1 MAKQPTHSRGEGTIK
16 LTDIDASDRIRE
28 LTPDVMK
35 YIEEDLA
42 PSIAEHGLIQPVVLD
57 DKNRLIAGGCRYTAF
72 KLLQF
77 DKIPYVTRA
86 KLSPSDAKL
95 LELEENLRRKKM
107 RWQEVTLGIYSAHQ
121 LKKKESS
128 KVQAKWG
135 VRQTGALLGVS
146 HATVGDSLIVAEYL
160 IKGDTEVLEAQTF
173 EKAQSILASRKQDIA
188 MKQLATLSASPIII
202 STAFDIEKRTTSG
215 PIDDSSPAF
224 GQESGQKETKP
235 VSSQVSEQ
243 QIAVVDLGKMVFHQ
257 DCHEWFAQR
266 DAESVDH
273 IFTDIPYGIEMD
285 NIEGLEGIE
294 STKDEH
300 DVEEN
305 VAQMEGFLTGAWK
318 VLREHAYCCFYYA
331 PQHHNYLQDLASKI
345 GYGVQPWPNLWIKS
359 HGIKNKH
366 PHRMFG
372 KSFDPI
378 MVLWKG
384 QPSLVTV
391 RNRCEYTADGMMEK
405 RMMKHPFSKP
415 FETNKWMLESIARPG
430 QVVLDPYAGCG
441 SIARC
446 GISLGMQMLSVEKK
460 EQHIPYL
467 KETYV
472 KTYRQ
477 MLGEKTQFIGG

>member
-160 IKGDTEVLEAQTF
+160 IKGDKEVLEAQTF

-215 PIDDSSPAF
+215 PIDTPLLPSVKSLDRRKQNRFHRKSLNSRLRWWILGRWCFIRIAMN
-224 GQESGQKETKP
+224 GLHSAMLK
-235 VSSQVSEQ
+235 VS
-243 QIAVVDLGKMVFHQ
+243 I
-257 DCHEWFAQR
+257 
-266 DAESVDH
+266 
-273 IFTDIPYGIEMD
+273 IFSRT
-285 NIEGLEGIE
+285 
-294 STKDEH
+294 
-300 DVEEN
+300 
-305 VAQMEGFLTGAWK
+305 FLTGLRWIISKDLKASSRRKTSMMLKRMLRRWK
-318 VLREHAYCCFYYA
+318 GFLLELGRFSANTPIAVSTTLLSITIICKILR
-331 PQHHNYLQDLASKI
+331 LRLVMASSLGRTFGSSLTELKTNI
-345 GYGVQPWPNLWIKS
+345 LIVCSVSPLIRSWF
-359 HGIKNKH
+359 
-366 PHRMFG
+366 FG
-372 KSFDPI
+372 KDN
-378 MVLWKG
+378 L
-384 QPSLVTV
+384 
-391 RNRCEYTADGMMEK
+391 
-405 RMMKHPFSKP
+405 
-415 FETNKWMLESIARPG
+415 
-430 QVVLDPYAGCG
+430 
-441 SIARC
+441 
-446 GISLGMQMLSVEKK
+446 LS
-460 EQHIPYL
+460 
-467 KETYV
+467 
-472 KTYRQ
+472 
-477 MLGEKTQFIGG
+477 

>member
-1 MAKQPTHSRGEGTIK
+1 MAKQPTHSRGEGLIK
-16 LTDIDASDRIRE
+16 LSDIDASERIRE

-72 KLLQF
+72 KLLQYE
-77 DKIPYVTRA
+77 KIPYVTRA
-86 KLSPSDAKL
+86 KLSQSEAKL

-107 RWQEVTLGIYSAHQ
+107 RWQEVTLGIYTAHQ

-128 KVQAKWG
+128 KMQAKWG

-146 HATVGDSLIVAEYL
+146 HATVGDSLIVAERL
-160 IKGDTEVLEAQTF
+160 IAGDTEVLEAQTF
-173 EKAQSILASRKQDIA
+173 EKAQSILLSRKQDLA
-188 MKQLATLSASPIII
+188 MKQLASLSASPIII
-202 STAFDIEKRTTSG
+202 STAAPLRKTSG
-215 PIDDSSPAF
+215 PIDDSSPTF
-224 GQESGQKETKP
+224 GQESGQNET
-235 VSSQVSEQ
+235 SETPSASAPQ
-243 QIAVVDLGKMVFHQ
+243 QIAVVDLSKMVFHQ
-257 DCHEWFAQR
+257 DCHEWFNNR
-266 DAESVDH
+266 EPETVDH

-285 NIEGLEGIE
+285 NIEGLDGLE
-294 STKDEH
+294 STKAEH

-305 VAQMEGFLTGAWK
+305 IAQMEPFLQGAFK
-318 VLREHAYCCFYYA
+318 VLREHAYCCFYFA
-331 PQHHNYLQDLASKI
+331 PQHQEYLQSLAVKV
-345 GYGVQPWPNLWIKS
+345 GFDFQPWPNLWIKS

-372 KSFDPI
+372 KSYDPI

-391 RNRCEYTADGMMEK
+391 RPRCDYTADGMMEK

-415 FETNKWMLESIARPG
+415 FEANKWMLESIARPG
-430 QVVLDPYAGCG
+430 QVILDPYAGCG

-446 GISLGMQMLSVEKK
+446 GISLGMQMISVEKK
-460 EQHIPYL
+460 EQHVPYL